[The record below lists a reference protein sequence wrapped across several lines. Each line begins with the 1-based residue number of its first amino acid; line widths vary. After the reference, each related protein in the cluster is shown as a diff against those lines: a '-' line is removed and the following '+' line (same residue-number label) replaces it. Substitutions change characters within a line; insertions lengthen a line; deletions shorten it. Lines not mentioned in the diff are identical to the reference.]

1 MADQNQHSS
10 LKPGFGSSMGLLF
23 LSCIAFNS
31 AAFEAGIQRTSIQSA
46 AWGTENNL
54 TIEDSRSVSTH
65 IDIDTAT
72 RYQTIEFLGGCFN
85 ELGWKALQSLPAAG
99 ADSVIASLFDT
110 VTGCKFNAC
119 RMPIGASDY
128 GLNWYSLD
136 ETVDDTLMTAINI
149 DRDKE
154 CLNRYIKAAMK
165 YNPNLRMWASPWS
178 PPTWMKTNGAYSGS
192 NSSFRQEP
200 AYLKAYALYLAKA
213 IKLFQDDGIKVEAL
227 SFQNEPYAAPSYPGC
242 LWSAS
247 QMRDF
252 IKNHLGPRFEAD
264 QVSAEIWTP
273 TMNNGEFNNFKIM
286 LGDADAA
293 KYIKAACFQWE
304 GKNAV
309 GTVHTA
315 YPNLRLFQTE
325 NECGDGTNTWA
336 YAENPTFFYMK
347 FYFDNGANGY
357 FQWNMVLDN
366 SGRSSWNW
374 AQNAMVSIDTAQK
387 RVIYNPQY
395 YLVKHFSYYVR
406 PGAKK
411 IKTSGNY
418 SNQIAFLNPDGSV
431 VVVLINTSTTQVS
444 LGVNFGAAMV
454 NTQLPGKSLN
464 TIVLSN
470 ANGAVRPD
478 KRVAGYAAKAPA
490 RVTVHS
496 GILTFARQGNSFSAH
511 LFNLGGN
518 AVNTSPAIAGNT
530 VVMHTQGIR
539 SGSYILKRV
548 IDGRAFGEKVIINQ

>member
-1 MADQNQHSS
+1 MADQNLRSW
-10 LKPGFGSSMGLLF
+10 KRPGFGCSWGLLF

-31 AAFEAGIQRTSIQSA
+31 AAFEAGIQRTSTQSA
-46 AWGTENNL
+46 MWGAEQNL
-54 TIEDSRSVSTH
+54 TIEDSRTVTTR
-65 IDIDTAT
+65 IDVDTAAK
-72 RYQTIEFLGGCFN
+72 YQTIEFLGGCFN

-149 DRDKE
+149 DRDKGY
-154 CLNRYIKAAMK
+154 LIKYIKAAMK

-178 PPTWMKTNGAYSGS
+178 PPAWMKTNGAYSGS

-200 AYLKAYALYLAKA
+200 AYLKAYALYIAKA

-242 LWSAS
+242 LWSAN

-252 IKNHLGPRFEAD
+252 IKDYLGPRFEAD

-304 GKNAV
+304 GRNAV
-309 GTVHTA
+309 GTVHAA
-315 YPNLRLFQTE
+315 YPSLRLFQTE

-336 YAENPTFFYMK
+336 YAENPTFYYMK

-357 FQWNMVLDN
+357 FQWNMILDN

-374 AQNAMVSIDTAQK
+374 AQNAMISIDTAQK
-387 RVIYNPQY
+387 RAIYNPQY

-411 IKTSGNY
+411 IKSSGNY
-418 SNQIAFLNPDGSV
+418 TNQVAFMNPDGSV
-431 VVVLINTSTTQVS
+431 VMVLINTSTSQVS
-444 LGVNFGAAMV
+444 LGINCGSSMV

-464 TIVLSN
+464 TIVLSD
-470 ANGAVRPD
+470 ANGAVRPNNH
-478 KRVAGYAAKAPA
+478 RAGYAAKAPA
-490 RVTVHS
+490 RALVAKNT
-496 GILTFARQGNSFSAH
+496 LTFARQGNSLSAQ
-511 LFNLGGN
+511 LYSLSGN
-518 AVNTSPAIAGNT
+518 VVKTTQAAVGNT
-530 VVMHTQGIR
+530 VVMNTKGIR
-539 SGSYILKRV
+539 SGMYILKKL
-548 IDGRAFGEKVIINQ
+548 IDGREFSETVVLNR